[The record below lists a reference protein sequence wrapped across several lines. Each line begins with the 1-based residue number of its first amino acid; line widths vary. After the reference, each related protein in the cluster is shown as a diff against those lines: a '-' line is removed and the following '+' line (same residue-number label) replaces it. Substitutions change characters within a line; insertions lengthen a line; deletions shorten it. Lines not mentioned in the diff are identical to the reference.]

1 MRQHGS
7 RRVRPRL
14 VSHGNEI
21 PSDPELV
28 AATLRSDRSADAAA
42 TPKGYSDADESITE
56 ILMPSDDAA
65 TTIAARDHLRC
76 LNERRT
82 RSERYFFYQYP
93 SREEKRFLA
102 VAAKLCPLLF
112 VRCEEVTRLYY
123 DNRLFIRY
131 FIYSEISYW

>member
-21 PSDPELV
+21 PGDPELV
-28 AATLRSDRSADAAA
+28 AATLRSDRSADVAA
-42 TPKGYSDADESITE
+42 TPKSYSDADESITE

-65 TTIAARDHLRC
+65 ITISARDHLRC

-82 RSERYFFYQYP
+82 RSERYFLRCP
-93 SREEKRFLA
+93 SREKDSIVFA
-102 VAAKLCPLLF
+102 VTAKLCSLLL
-112 VRCEEVTRLYY
+112 VRCEK
-123 DNRLFIRY
+123 
-131 FIYSEISYW
+131 

>member
-42 TPKGYSDADESITE
+42 TPKDYSDADESITE

-76 LNERRT
+76 LNERHT
-82 RSERYFFYQYP
+82 RSERYFFL
-93 SREEKRFLA
+93 SISIARGKKISCCRSET
-102 VAAKLCPLLF
+102 VS
-112 VRCEEVTRLYY
+112 VT
-123 DNRLFIRY
+123 IC
-131 FIYSEISYW
+131 SM

>member
-21 PSDPELV
+21 PGDPELV
-28 AATLRSDRSADAAA
+28 AATLRSDRSADTAA
-42 TPKGYSDADESITE
+42 TLKSYSDADESITE

-65 TTIAARDHLRC
+65 TTIATRDHLRC

-82 RSERYFFYQYP
+82 KSERYFLRYP
-93 SREEKRFLA
+93 SREKKFYCFYCHSKT
-102 VAAKLCPLLF
+102 VSLF
-112 VRCEEVTRLYY
+112 DVKK
-123 DNRLFIRY
+123 
-131 FIYSEISYW
+131 

>member
-21 PSDPELV
+21 PGDPELV
-28 AATLRSDRSADAAA
+28 AATLRSDRSADAAT

-56 ILMPSDDAA
+56 VLMPSDDAA
-65 TTIAARDHLRC
+65 NIIPARDQLRC

-82 RSERYFFYQYP
+82 RSERYFFLQ
-93 SREEKRFLA
+93 SREAKRF
-102 VAAKLCPLLF
+102 
-112 VRCEEVTRLYY
+112 
-123 DNRLFIRY
+123 FI
-131 FIYSEISYW
+131 IAGIVSICDTKK